1 MKKLSLMLALV
12 LVLTCVLVACG
23 DETETSSTPAT
34 ESSVAATESSEAA
47 TEESSE
53 AATEESSEAATEES
67 SEAATEESSEAV
79 TEESSEAEES
89 TEPED
94 DTPNVEPGDAI
105 TTEGTNVALNKS
117 YTISGTGVGRDIYTA
132 PLTDGQANSVMAYDG
147 TWFAFYCNGTD
158 NSILNAPDKQG
169 YVIID
174 LGAEKDINAIRI
186 NFANNTGAGICSPEK
201 VTVSFSNDGTT
212 FEKAGRMPLYIA
224 SADDT
229 THDNKVYWSELEVE
243 GTARY
248 VKVDI
253 TLIGTFVFLNEI
265 EVYGA

>member
-1 MKKLSLMLALV
+1 MKKLSLMLAFV
-12 LVLTCVLVACG
+12 LVFALVLVACG

-34 ESSVAATESSEAA
+34 ESSAATTESSAAA

-53 AATEESSEAATEES
+53 AAVEESSEAAVEES
-67 SEAATEESSEAV
+67 SEAAVEESSEAAV
-79 TEESSEAEES
+79 EESSEPEE
-89 TEPED
+89 

-105 TTEGTNVALNKS
+105 TTEGTNVALNAS
-117 YTISGTGVGRDIYTA
+117 YTISGTGVGHGQYTA
-132 PLTDGQANSVMAYDG
+132 NLTDGQANGAMAYDNS
-147 TWFAFYCNGTD
+147 WFAFYCNGTD
-158 NSILNAPDKQG
+158 TSILNAPDKQG

-224 SADDT
+224 TAEDT

-265 EVYGA
+265 EVYA

>member
-1 MKKLSLMLALV
+1 MKKLSLMLAFV
-12 LVLTCVLVACG
+12 LVFALVLVACG

-34 ESSVAATESSEAA
+34 ESSVATTESSAAA

-53 AATEESSEAATEES
+53 AAVEESSEAAVEES
-67 SEAATEESSEAV
+67 SEPEE
-79 TEESSEAEES
+79 
-89 TEPED
+89 

-105 TTEGTNVALNKS
+105 TTEGTNVALNAS
-117 YTISGTGVGRDIYTA
+117 YTISGTGVGHGQYTA
-132 PLTDGQANSVMAYDG
+132 NLTDGQANGAMAYDNS
-147 TWFAFYCNGTD
+147 WFAFYCNGTD

-174 LGAEKDINAIRI
+174 LGSEKNVNAIRI

-224 SADDT
+224 TAEDT

-265 EVYGA
+265 EVYA

>member
-1 MKKLSLMLALV
+1 MKKLSLMLAFV
-12 LVLTCVLVACG
+12 LVFALVLVACG

-34 ESSVAATESSEAA
+34 ESSAATTESSAAA

-53 AATEESSEAATEES
+53 AAVEESSEAAVEES
-67 SEAATEESSEAV
+67 SEPEE
-79 TEESSEAEES
+79 
-89 TEPED
+89 

-105 TTEGTNVALNKS
+105 TTEGTNVALNAS
-117 YTISGTGVGRDIYTA
+117 YTISGTGVGHGQYTA
-132 PLTDGQANSVMAYDG
+132 NLTDGQANGAMAYDNS
-147 TWFAFYCNGTD
+147 WFAFYCNGTD

-224 SADDT
+224 TAEDT

>member
-1 MKKLSLMLALV
+1 MKKLSLILAFV
-12 LVLTCVLVACG
+12 LVFALVLVACG

-34 ESSVAATESSEAA
+34 ESSAATTESSAAA

-53 AATEESSEAATEES
+53 AAVEESSEAAVEES
-67 SEAATEESSEAV
+67 SEPEE
-79 TEESSEAEES
+79 
-89 TEPED
+89 

-105 TTEGTNVALNKS
+105 TTEGTNVALNAS
-117 YTISGTGVGRDIYTA
+117 YTISGTGVGHGQYTA
-132 PLTDGQANSVMAYDG
+132 NLTDGQANGAMAYDNS
-147 TWFAFYCNGTD
+147 WFAFYCNGTD

-224 SADDT
+224 TAEDT

>member
-1 MKKLSLMLALV
+1 MKKLSLILAFV
-12 LVLTCVLVACG
+12 LVFALVLVACG

-34 ESSVAATESSEAA
+34 ESSAATTESSAAA

-53 AATEESSEAATEES
+53 AAVEESSEAAVEES
-67 SEAATEESSEAV
+67 SEAAVEESSEAAV
-79 TEESSEAEES
+79 EESSEPEE
-89 TEPED
+89 

-105 TTEGTNVALNKS
+105 TTEGTNVALNAS
-117 YTISGTGVGRDIYTA
+117 YTISGTGVGHGQYTA
-132 PLTDGQANSVMAYDG
+132 NLTDGQANGAMAYDNS
-147 TWFAFYCNGTD
+147 WFAFYCNGTD

-174 LGAEKDINAIRI
+174 LGSEKNVNAIRI

-224 SADDT
+224 TAEDT

-265 EVYGA
+265 EVYA

>member
-1 MKKLSLMLALV
+1 MKKLSLMLAFV
-12 LVLTCVLVACG
+12 LVFALVLVACG

-34 ESSVAATESSEAA
+34 ESSVATTESSAAA

-53 AATEESSEAATEES
+53 AAVEESSEAA
-67 SEAATEESSEAV
+67 V
-79 TEESSEAEES
+79 EESSEAEES
-89 TEPED
+89 SEPEE

-105 TTEGTNVALNKS
+105 TTEGTNVALNAS
-117 YTISGTGVGRDIYTA
+117 YTISGTGVGHGQYTA
-132 PLTDGQANSVMAYDG
+132 NLTDGQANGAMAYDNS
-147 TWFAFYCNGTD
+147 WFAFYCNGTD

-174 LGAEKDINAIRI
+174 LGSEKNVNAIRI

-224 SADDT
+224 TAEDT

>member
-1 MKKLSLMLALV
+1 MKKLSLMLAFV
-12 LVLTCVLVACG
+12 LVFALVLVACG

-34 ESSVAATESSEAA
+34 ESSAATTESSAAA

-53 AATEESSEAATEES
+53 AAVEESSEAAVEES
-67 SEAATEESSEAV
+67 SEPEE
-79 TEESSEAEES
+79 
-89 TEPED
+89 

-105 TTEGTNVALNKS
+105 TTEGTNVALNAS
-117 YTISGTGVGRDIYTA
+117 YTISGTGVGHGQYTA
-132 PLTDGQANSVMAYDG
+132 NLTDGQANGAMAYDNS
-147 TWFAFYCNGTD
+147 WFAFYCNGTD

-174 LGAEKDINAIRI
+174 LGSEKNVNAIRI

-201 VTVSFSNDGTT
+201 VTASFSNDGTT

-224 SADDT
+224 TAEDT

-265 EVYGA
+265 EVYA

>member
-1 MKKLSLMLALV
+1 MKKLSLILALV
-12 LVLTCVLVACG
+12 LVLTCGVLAACG
-23 DETETSSTPAT
+23 DKTE
-34 ESSVAATESSEAA
+34 ESSAAESVAESAAESKAESSAAATESSEAA
-47 TEESSE
+47 TESSE
-53 AATEESSEAATEES
+53 PEEVS
-67 SEAATEESSEAV
+67 
-79 TEESSEAEES
+79 
-89 TEPED
+89 EPEED
-94 DTPNVEPGDAI
+94 TTPNVEPGDAI

-132 PLTDGQANSVMAYDG
+132 NLTDGQANNVMAYDG

-224 SADDT
+224 TAEDT

>member
-1 MKKLSLMLALV
+1 MKKLSLILAFV
-12 LVLTCVLVACG
+12 LVFALVLVACG

-34 ESSVAATESSEAA
+34 ESSAATTESSAAA

-53 AATEESSEAATEES
+53 AAVEESSEAAVEES
-67 SEAATEESSEAV
+67 SEAAVEESSEP
-79 TEESSEAEES
+79 EE
-89 TEPED
+89 

-105 TTEGTNVALNKS
+105 TTEGTNVALNAS
-117 YTISGTGVGRDIYTA
+117 YTISGTGVGHGQYTA
-132 PLTDGQANSVMAYDG
+132 NLTDGQANGAMAYDNS
-147 TWFAFYCNGTD
+147 WFAFYCNGTD
-158 NSILNAPDKQG
+158 TSILNAPDKQG

-224 SADDT
+224 TAEDT

-265 EVYGA
+265 EVYA

>member
-12 LVLTCVLVACG
+12 LVLTCGILAACG
-23 DETETSSTPAT
+23 GETETSSTPATESSVASTESSEAATESSEAAT

-47 TEESSE
+47 TESSE
-53 AATEESSEAATEES
+53 AATESSEPEEVS
-67 SEAATEESSEAV
+67 
-79 TEESSEAEES
+79 
-89 TEPED
+89 EPEED
-94 DTPNVEPGDAI
+94 TTPNVEPGDAI

-132 PLTDGQANSVMAYDG
+132 NLTDGQANNVMAYDG

-224 SADDT
+224 TAEDT

-265 EVYGA
+265 EGYGA

>member
-1 MKKLSLMLALV
+1 MKKLSLMLAFV
-12 LVLTCVLVACG
+12 LVFALVLVACG
-23 DETETSSTPAT
+23 DETETISTPST
-34 ESSVAATESSEAA
+34 ESSAATTESSAAA

-53 AATEESSEAATEES
+53 AAVEESSEAAVEES
-67 SEAATEESSEAV
+67 SEAAVEESSEAAV
-79 TEESSEAEES
+79 EESSEPEE
-89 TEPED
+89 

-105 TTEGTNVALNKS
+105 TTEGTNVALNAS
-117 YTISGTGVGRDIYTA
+117 YTISGTGVGHGQYTA
-132 PLTDGQANSVMAYDG
+132 NLTDGQANGAMAYDNS
-147 TWFAFYCNGTD
+147 WFAFYCNGTD
-158 NSILNAPDKQG
+158 TSILNAPDKQG

-174 LGAEKDINAIRI
+174 LGSEKNVNAIRI

-201 VTVSFSNDGTT
+201 VAVSFSADGSSYT
-212 FEKAGRMPLYIA
+212 KAGNMPLYIA
-224 SADDT
+224 TAEDT

-265 EVYGA
+265 EVYA

>member
-47 TEESSE
+47 TESSEAATESSE

-67 SEAATEESSEAV
+67 SEAATESSEP
-79 TEESSEAEES
+79 EEVS
-89 TEPED
+89 EPEED
-94 DTPNVEPGDAI
+94 TTPNVEPGDPI

-158 NSILNAPDKQG
+158 TSILNAPDKQG

-253 TLIGTFVFLNEI
+253 TPIGTFVFLNEI